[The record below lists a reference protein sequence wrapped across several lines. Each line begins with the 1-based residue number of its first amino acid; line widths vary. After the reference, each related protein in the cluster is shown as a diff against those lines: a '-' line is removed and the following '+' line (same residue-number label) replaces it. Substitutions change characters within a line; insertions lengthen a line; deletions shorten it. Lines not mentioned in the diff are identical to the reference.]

1 MMPIFIALLILVV
14 ALGRGGYHPWAT
26 LVLELG
32 AAGLLLWLVFDV
44 LRKTSPEERKRL
56 IEQRR
61 AWKRLPRRARR
72 DANVTILPPGS
83 PLDEETGELD
93 QNAHVLLLGYPFK
106 RTGLGLPLLLL
117 SIWLGLSVVPLPSE
131 LLGAI
136 SPEAYSIR
144 QETVALSYAAP
155 TIGAEPLS
163 LAPFLT
169 LRSLWQWMAY
179 LALFY
184 AAFCVA
190 GDAQRVE
197 RLTFLLF
204 LGGIG
209 FGAFGVVQW
218 LLGVQSQAGT
228 VFSIAA
234 IRATGSFG
242 NANHYATFMGMLLLC
257 ALGWLGA
264 RRASL
269 PPAGGRHRRQVEGQE
284 AKAKLVMGGLG
295 IVVIGLGL
303 IFSLSRSGITF
314 TLAGCVALA
323 LLTRRTAEAPT
334 TDAIEVG
341 RSRRAPSHRA
351 YWALALA
358 VAGFAVWIG
367 IGPVLGRFAELPQ
380 EWEAEQARPQVWR
393 DSLGAVGDFWLTGS
407 GLSSYRYVTARY
419 RSFSGRTFYSWAHND
434 YLQLLI
440 ELGFPGLLLLLWI
453 TVITWSKA
461 REKREEF
468 GNDRSLSHLHAGY
481 CAAAVVVVLHSFT
494 DFSLHLPA
502 SLALLSV
509 ILGVAFGSRPMT
521 IAISA
526 SRQPLRALGPPLP
539 SGDV

>member
-32 AAGLLLWLVFDV
+32 AVVLLLWIVFDV
-44 LRKTSPEERKRL
+44 LGKTSPEKRRSL

-61 AWKRLPRRARR
+61 VWKRLPRRARR
-72 DANVTILPPGS
+72 DTHVTILQPGS
-83 PLDEETGELD
+83 LLDEETHELD
-93 QNAHVLLLGYPFK
+93 QNDHVLLLGYPFK

-117 SIWLGLSVVPLPSE
+117 SVWLVLSVVPLPSE
-131 LLGAI
+131 LLGTI
-136 SPEAYSIR
+136 SPLAYSFR
-144 QETVALSYAAP
+144 QETAALSSGEP

-169 LRSLWQWMAY
+169 LRGLWQWMAY

-269 PPAGGRHRRQVEGQE
+269 PPAGGRHRRRVEGQE

-323 LLTRRTAEAPT
+323 LLTRRTADATT

-341 RSRRAPSHRA
+341 RSNRRVPSDRA

-407 GLSSYRYVTARY
+407 GLSSYRYVTASY

-453 TVITWSKA
+453 TLITWRKA
-461 REKREEF
+461 REKREEL
-468 GNDRSLSHLHAGY
+468 GNDPSLSHLHAGY
-481 CAAAVVVVLHSFT
+481 CAAVVLVLLHSFT
-494 DFSLHLPA
+494 DFTLHLPA

-509 ILGVAFGSRPMT
+509 ILGLAFGSRPLPHGT
-521 IAISA
+521 IS
-526 SRQPLRALGPPLP
+526 
-539 SGDV
+539 

>member
-1 MMPIFIALLILVV
+1 MMPILIALLILVV
-14 ALGRGGYHPWAT
+14 AVGRGGYHPWAT

-32 AAGLLLWLVFDV
+32 AAGLLLWIVFDV
-44 LRKTSPEERKRL
+44 LRKTSPEKRRRL

-61 AWKRLPRRARR
+61 AWKKLPRRARR
-72 DANVTILPPGS
+72 DPNVTILPPES
-83 PLDEETGELD
+83 PLDEETEELNHND
-93 QNAHVLLLGYPFK
+93 HVLLLGYPFK

-117 SIWLGLSVVPLPSE
+117 SVWLGLSVVPLPSE

-136 SPEAYSIR
+136 SPQAYSFR
-144 QETVALSYAAP
+144 QESAAISGEP

-169 LRSLWQWMAY
+169 LRGLWQWVAY

-218 LLGVQSQAGT
+218 LLGVQSQAGA

-269 PPAGGRHRRQVEGQE
+269 PPAGGRHRRHVEGQE

-295 IVVIGLGL
+295 IVVMGLGL

-323 LLTRRTAEAPT
+323 LMTRRTADSAA
-334 TDAIEVG
+334 TDTIEIG
-341 RSRRAPSHRA
+341 RSPRHAPSRRA

-358 VAGFAVWIG
+358 VTGFAVWIG
-367 IGPVLGRFAELPQ
+367 IGPVLGRFAELPE
-380 EWEAEQARPQVWR
+380 EWEAEQARP
-393 DSLGAVGDFWLTGS
+393 
-407 GLSSYRYVTARY
+407 
-419 RSFSGRTFYSWAHND
+419 
-434 YLQLLI
+434 
-440 ELGFPGLLLLLWI
+440 
-453 TVITWSKA
+453 
-461 REKREEF
+461 
-468 GNDRSLSHLHAGY
+468 
-481 CAAAVVVVLHSFT
+481 
-494 DFSLHLPA
+494 
-502 SLALLSV
+502 
-509 ILGVAFGSRPMT
+509 
-521 IAISA
+521 
-526 SRQPLRALGPPLP
+526 
-539 SGDV
+539 

>member
-1 MMPIFIALLILVV
+1 MMPILIALLILVV

-32 AAGLLLWLVFDV
+32 AAGLLLWIFFDV
-44 LRKTSPEERKRL
+44 LRKTSPEKRRRL
-56 IEQRR
+56 NEQQRV
-61 AWKRLPRRARR
+61 WKKLPRRSRR

-83 PLDEETGELD
+83 PLDEDAEELD
-93 QNAHVLLLGYPFK
+93 QNDHVLLLGYPFK

-131 LLGAI
+131 LLEAI
-136 SPEAYSIR
+136 SPEAYSFR
-144 QETVALSYAAP
+144 QETAALSSGEP
-155 TIGAEPLS
+155 TIGEEPLS

-169 LRSLWQWMAY
+169 LRGLWQWMAY

-184 AAFCVA
+184 AAFVVA
-190 GDAQRVE
+190 GDARRVE
-197 RLTFLLF
+197 RLTSVLF

-209 FGAFGVVQW
+209 FGAFGVAQW
-218 LLGVQSQAGT
+218 LLGVQSQAGS

-242 NANHYATFMGMLLLC
+242 NANHYATFMGMLVLC

-269 PPAGGRHRRQVEGQE
+269 PPAGGRHLRHVEGQE
-284 AKAKLVMGGLG
+284 AKARLVMGGLG
-295 IVVIGLGL
+295 IVVMGLGL

-323 LLTRRTAEAPT
+323 LLTRRTADATT
-334 TDAIEVG
+334 TDVIEVG
-341 RSRRAPSHRA
+341 RSNRRTPYRA

-367 IGPVLGRFAELPQ
+367 IGPVLGRFAELPE

-393 DSLGAVGDFWLTGS
+393 DSLGAVEDFWLTGS
-407 GLSSYRYVTARY
+407 GLSSYRYVTASY

-434 YLQLLI
+434 YLQFVI
-440 ELGFPGLLLLLWI
+440 ELGAPGLLLLVWI
-453 TVITWSKA
+453 MVAIWRRTHAKR
-461 REKREEF
+461 RELIAHPSIS
-468 GNDRSLSHLHAGY
+468 NLHAGY
-481 CAAAVVVVLHSFT
+481 CAAVVVVALHSFT
-494 DFSLHLPA
+494 DFSLHLSA
-502 SLALLSV
+502 NFAVFSVLVGVVMGLA
-509 ILGVAFGSRPMT
+509 ASRPE
-521 IAISA
+521 S
-526 SRQPLRALGPPLP
+526 PHRA
-539 SGDV
+539 